1 MEITIFTASILS
13 LFYVFLAMRIG
24 YFRGS
29 PVMKLIFQRETKSSA
44 EILERN
50 VRAHGNFIEYV
61 PLFLILLMLSEGN
74 GSLDDYLL
82 KIFAIIF
89 CVGRFNH
96 AVCFAFFNHNP
107 FLRISG
113 MLLTYTGIITLAVS
127 LLMSVIKY
135 V

>member
-1 MEITIFTASILS
+1 MNISIITASILS
-13 LFYVFLAMRIG
+13 FFYVFLAMRIG
-24 YFRGS
+24 YFRCS
-29 PVMKLIFQRETKSSA
+29 PVMKLIFQKETKGTP

-74 GSLDDYLL
+74 GSLDDYWLQV
-82 KIFAIIF
+82 FTIIF

-96 AVCFAFFNHNP
+96 AVCFAFFTHNP

-113 MLLTYTGIITLAVS
+113 MLLTYTGMVVLAMS
-127 LLMSVIKY
+127 LLMYVI
-135 V
+135 

>member
-1 MEITIFTASILS
+1 MEISIITTSILA

-29 PVMKLIFQRETKSSA
+29 PVMKLIFQKETKGTP

-61 PLFLILLMLSEGN
+61 PLFLILLMLSESN
-74 GSLDDYLL
+74 GSLDNYWL
-82 KIFAIIF
+82 KVFTIAF
-89 CVGRFNH
+89 CVGRLNH
-96 AVCFAFFNHNP
+96 AVCFAFFTHNP

-113 MLLTYTGIITLAVS
+113 MLLTYTGIIALAVS
-127 LLMSVIKY
+127 LLMFAV
-135 V
+135 

>member
-29 PVMKLIFQRETKSSA
+29 PVMKLIFQRETKGSP

-74 GSLDDYLL
+74 GSLDDYWL
-82 KIFAIIF
+82 KIFTIIF
-89 CVGRFNH
+89 GVGRFNH
-96 AVCFAFFNHNP
+96 AICFAFFTHNP

-113 MLLTYTGIITLAVS
+113 MLLTYTGIIALAVS
-127 LLMSVIKY
+127 LLIFVI
-135 V
+135 

>member
-1 MEITIFTASILS
+1 MEISIITASILS

-29 PVMKLIFQRETKSSA
+29 PVMKLIFQRETKGTP

-74 GSLDDYLL
+74 GSLDDYWL
-82 KIFAIIF
+82 KIFTIIF
-89 CVGRFNH
+89 CVGRLNH
-96 AVCFAFFNHNP
+96 AICFAFFTYNP

-113 MLLTYTGIITLAVS
+113 MLLTYTGIIGLAVS
-127 LLMSVIKY
+127 LLMFVI
-135 V
+135 